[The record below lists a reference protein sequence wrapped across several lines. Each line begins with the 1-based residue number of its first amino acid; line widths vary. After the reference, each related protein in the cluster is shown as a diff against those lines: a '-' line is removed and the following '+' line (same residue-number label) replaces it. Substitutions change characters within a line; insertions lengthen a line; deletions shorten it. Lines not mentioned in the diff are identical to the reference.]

1 MFSQGDTHMKN
12 ISHYAMLTLFAI
24 SAGCASQGSL
34 DNVRNDVDAVKTR
47 LFSIERDLGGV
58 RDESKTGLGAM
69 EKTFKTDVTAVRKI
83 SADIQANIDT
93 AKSDM
98 QAMQGKIDDIA
109 LTAKK
114 PAEELARYREDS
126 DKRILLLEDRIL
138 KLQSAL
144 DELSKKNIETTAAPK
159 EVPLTADAIYTKGLE
174 TFKAGDMPAAR
185 ETLSK
190 FLEKFP
196 KHDLAA
202 NANYWIGETY
212 YGEKNYEQA
221 ILSFQEVIKNYPQQP
236 KVPSAMLKQA
246 LAFKAIKDTKS
257 ANYVLKKLVTGYPKS
272 DEAKKAKELLKQK

>member
-1 MFSQGDTHMKN
+1 MKRFSHCAVLLLSLG
-12 ISHYAMLTLFAI
+12 F
-24 SAGCASQGSL
+24 AGCATQSSL

-47 LFSIERDLGGV
+47 LFTIERDLGGL

-83 SADIQANIDT
+83 SADIQANIDS

-114 PAEELARYREDS
+114 PSEELSRYREDA
-126 DKRILLLEDRIL
+126 DKRIVLLEDRIL
-138 KLQSAL
+138 KLQTAL
-144 DELSKKNIETTAAPK
+144 DELSKKTGDTASHK
-159 EVPLTADAIYTKGLE
+159 EAPLTADAMYMKGLE
-174 TFKAGDMPAAR
+174 AFKAGNMPAAR

-202 NANYWIGETY
+202 NAYYWIGETY
-212 YGEKNYEQA
+212 YNEKNYEQA
-221 ILSFQEVIKNYPQQP
+221 ILSFQEVIKNFPQQP

-246 LAFKAIKDTKS
+246 MSFKAINDTKS
-257 ANYVLKKLVTGYPKS
+257 ANYVLKKLVAGYPKS
-272 DEAKKAKELLKQK
+272 DEGKKAKELLKRK

>member
-1 MFSQGDTHMKN
+1 
-12 ISHYAMLTLFAI
+12 
-24 SAGCASQGSL
+24 
-34 DNVRNDVDAVKTR
+34 
-47 LFSIERDLGGV
+47 
-58 RDESKTGLGAM
+58 
-69 EKTFKTDVTAVRKI
+69 
-83 SADIQANIDT
+83 
-93 AKSDM
+93 
-98 QAMQGKIDDIA
+98 
-109 LTAKK
+109 
-114 PAEELARYREDS
+114 
-126 DKRILLLEDRIL
+126 
-138 KLQSAL
+138 
-144 DELSKKNIETTAAPK
+144 
-159 EVPLTADAIYTKGLE
+159 
-174 TFKAGDMPAAR
+174 MPAAR
-185 ETLSK
+185 ETFSK